1 MKGVFSAGRASGIAD
16 GDMQTGNLSLNP
28 VHDYPNN
35 ARPRLTGYQASN
47 QITVKV
53 RKLDTLGKT
62 LDAVVKAGGNTINR
76 VTFSIDRPEK
86 LVSSTDRRNTYLTL
100 RMWSESHEAEVLYC
114 SRARRGL
121 GTLEERR
128 RADRDRPRIG

>member
-47 QITVKV
+47 QITIKV

-62 LDAVVKAGGNTINR
+62 LDAVVKAGGNTIDG

-86 LVSSTDRRNTYLTL
+86 FQFDA
-100 RMWSESHEAEVLYC
+100 RMSAIKDVA
-114 SRARRGL
+114 ARSDDGHAQP
-121 GTLEERR
+121 GH
-128 RADRDRPRIG
+128 GC